1 MNMTADACRVL
12 FSGITKCKTF
22 EKKRVCRHIAATVSL
37 LSRHSTTVPS
47 SPGQSDIAYCIDL
60 VRKYDYEN
68 YLGTLLL
75 PRDSQR
81 AAFALRAYNVEL
93 AQVPDSVSDKKIG
106 LMRMQFWKEAIQ
118 SIYQSFPPKT
128 PVATELSGACG
139 YYRLSKRWLERLVE
153 ARAAQ
158 MEHDSFTS
166 VKNVEDYAE
175 QVNSSLYYL
184 LLECLGIKNVHAD
197 HAASHL
203 GKAQGIVTLL
213 RATPY
218 QTSRRRLYLPM
229 EVLAKNKVSQ
239 EEIMRGK
246 VSQPLKDAVFDIA
259 SLAHQ
264 HLEKARSLQKQ
275 LPEKS
280 HLVFLNAH
288 VCDHYLKNLQKVDFN
303 VFDGKLQWKNPLLA
317 YHMYINKLRRKF

>member
-1 MNMTADACRVL
+1 MNGPVDACRLL
-12 FSGITKCKTF
+12 FTCIPKYRTIV
-22 EKKRVCRHIAATVSL
+22 KKRVYRHLAVTTSL
-37 LSRHSTTVPS
+37 LTRHSTTLPA
-47 SPGQSDIAYCIDL
+47 SPGQSDVAYCVDL
-60 VRKYDYEN
+60 VRFVYIAHN
-68 YLGTLLL
+68 LGTLLL
-75 PRDSQR
+75 PKNSQR

-106 LMRMQFWKEAIQ
+106 LIRMQFWKDAIQ
-118 SIYQSFPPKT
+118 SIYQSSPPKT

-139 YYRLSKRWLERLVE
+139 YYRLSKHWLERLVE

-158 MEHDSFTS
+158 MERDSFTS
-166 VKNVEDYAE
+166 VKHVEDYAE

-213 RATPY
+213 RATPHHA
-218 QTSRRRLYLPM
+218 SRRRVYLPM
-229 EVLAKNKVSQ
+229 EVLAK
-239 EEIMRGK
+239 
-246 VSQPLKDAVFDIA
+246 PLKDAVFEVA

-264 HLEKARSLQKQ
+264 HLEKARSLQKN
-275 LPEKS
+275 LPDKS

-303 VFDGKLQWKNPLLA
+303 VFEGKLQRKNPLLA
-317 YHMYINKLRRKF
+317 YHMYFNKLRRKF